1 MPQNPTFSRSLLTHA
16 ARLGLMAS
24 LALPLAGCF
33 VFKPQ
38 LDELQAEVD
47 ELEKKVSSRDKEL
60 EETLSKAERQSGEL
74 EDILRKNQ
82 ANLGVRVDNMETD
95 VQETRGVADDTLN
108 ETSALKSNIEELRA
122 FMEERITELEG
133 KVNQAT
139 DIPEGK
145 QELLAAAERQ
155 LKKEKYKESRRLFR
169 TYLSRYPADKKA
181 AEVRFK
187 IGLTL
192 YSERDYRSALGEFYW
207 IVQNAPKESVIHDAL
222 YYSGLAFAK
231 LGQCDKATAYFNE
244 LSKKGSKA
252 PDRYQSRAKEQIE
265 ALGKDDGKICTDRA
279 ADGGKT
285 GRDAT

>member
-1 MPQNPTFSRSLLTHA
+1 MSPKPTSFSRSLLTHA
-16 ARLGLMAS
+16 VRVGLMAG

-47 ELEKKVSSRDKEL
+47 ELEKKVSSRDEQL
-60 EETLSKAERQSGEL
+60 EETISKAERQGEEL
-74 EDILRKNQ
+74 EEVLRKNQ
-82 ANLGVRVDNMETD
+82 ANLGVRVDNIETD
-95 VQETRGVADDTLN
+95 LQETRGVADDTLN
-108 ETSALKSNIEELRA
+108 ETSALKANIEELRA
-122 FMEERITELEG
+122 FMGGRVEELEA

-145 QELLAAAERQ
+145 QELLAAAERE
-155 LKKEKYKESRRLFR
+155 LKREKYKESRRLFR
-169 TYLSRYPADKKA
+169 TYLSRYPSDDA
-181 AEVRFK
+181 AQVRFK

-207 IVQNAPKESVIHDAL
+207 IVQNAPKDAVIHDAL

-231 LGQCDKATAYFNE
+231 LGQCDKATAYFTE

-252 PDRYQSRAKEQIE
+252 PERYQKRAKEQIE

-285 GRDAT
+285 GRDAS